1 MIKLVD
7 FLKEDTQTYTYK
19 LDPKTKKYDVLK
31 VKGGTKV
38 TSFDTE
44 DKAKQHVDKINK
56 LDSGYASIKGKVHE
70 DEDVSISESQL
81 NKNITDKIIT
91 IFHKKYGKYP
101 KIKEIIEAWLSDS
114 DNWKKA
120 YYTSGEN
127 YKNDVLKPIEDKIRQ
142 WGKTSIFK
150 NRPAFNSYN
159 DISEGSEQYNIGD
172 IYKGAGGTEYKVTPT
187 PDKYKS
193 AYGVDNY
200 NVWVTDMSNNKQ
212 HFVPISI
219 LKNYKKVEGSIS
231 EGSEQI
237 YTIEITA
244 KNGKKTTS
252 KVPASSPVELNGIVA
267 ALKKSKNV
275 ASVKVLKVEG
285 SISKA

>member
-7 FLKEDTQTYTYK
+7 FLKEG
-19 LDPKTKKYDVLK
+19 P
-31 VKGGTKV
+31 
-38 TSFDTE
+38 
-44 DKAKQHVDKINK
+44 
-56 LDSGYASIKGKVHE
+56 
-70 DEDVSISESQL
+70 
-81 NKNITDKIIT
+81 
-91 IFHKKYGKYP
+91 
-101 KIKEIIEAWLSDS
+101 
-114 DNWKKA
+114 
-120 YYTSGEN
+120 
-127 YKNDVLKPIEDKIRQ
+127 
-142 WGKTSIFK
+142 
-150 NRPAFNSYN
+150 
-159 DISEGSEQYNIGD
+159 EQYNIGD

-231 EGSEQI
+231 EGSEQTYTYKLDPKTKKYDVLKVKGGTKVTSFDTEDKAKQHVDKINKLDSGYASIKGKVHEDEDVSISEGSEQI